1 MEPAT
6 VMLANLNEEARTLL
20 YELRVYHIHPG
31 KMKAIQDR
39 FRDHVVALFVKHG
52 MNVTQFW
59 EDWDEGANRLY
70 YLVEHEDMDARNLNY
85 DRFRNDPEWLA
96 IRQVSELDGPLVAK
110 LESLFMKNAAFF
122 TAMS

>member
-1 MEPAT
+1 
-6 VMLANLNEEARTLL
+6 
-20 YELRVYHIHPG
+20 
-31 KMKAIQDR
+31 MKAIQDR
-39 FRDHVVALFVKHG
+39 FRDHVLALFAKHG

-59 EDWDEGANRLY
+59 EDWDESENRLY

-85 DRFRNDPEWLA
+85 DRFRSDPEWLA
-96 IRQVSELDGPLVAK
+96 IKQVSELDGPLVAK